1 MTSNKSFAK
10 SAVWSVFRTQ
20 LYSVRMV
27 LVLFGLILLLL
38 PTVFTIGTVNT
49 YHHIQMETD
58 SYSRSLLSMVQATII
73 GGGMAPL
80 LVMALVL
87 AVTEFGYLHKKQKLD
102 YFHALP
108 VRRADHYLGRA
119 LAALTAL
126 AGGALLVCLG
136 QTVAVMSAPNAAASG
151 IYGVIWFSFVM
162 MVFSAFAAYLF
173 VVMITVLTATLW
185 ETLFSFLAVSAA
197 YPLMTAL
204 TTVIIE
210 YSIPIYQVHFDWLEY
225 TLLSPFFTGL
235 VGTASTGIGM
245 GSLPVLL
252 VLAVQIL
259 VCGALGFRFF
269 CKRHSEL
276 AESVTTRT
284 RFKFVVRFAA
294 TVIASFIGSMTLLWI
309 TNTYAGYLVG
319 ALLGTVLAWVV
330 LELVYTRSLRRIV
343 RNGVPCLAG
352 LACFAVVNLL
362 VAFGLIGVPRVP
374 AIENINA
381 VSVESYAQISDGETY
396 DTYDLYGGYDYA
408 TVYTD
413 AQMRTVQTA
422 SFDETLVKEGRD
434 LLQAMLDDQKALYFP
449 YHPTQWGE
457 KSWNLM
463 QPEDDSLY
471 TVRVSVYTEEGETDY
486 FYQNYLAAGSGKALF
501 EKAWAIET
509 SPTYVQNNM
518 VLPLLDLLKGFR
530 YETYSDGIHQTYQYD
545 LSEIEDL
552 DAVIE
557 RIRTAFFE
565 DMTGTEPQPALAI
578 ENCYYLEFDESRSVT
593 LQGGIVD
600 SYYPAD
606 GMECWLAQQYTPGFD
621 PETVEYY
628 KSGAA
633 DWYVDGSTLPRT
645 YAVLEEIRNELKK

>member
-1 MTSNKSFAK
+1 MTSNKSSAK
-10 SAVWSVFRTQ
+10 SAVFSVFRTQ
-20 LYSVRMV
+20 LYSVRMG
-27 LVLFGLILLLL
+27 LALFALILLLL
-38 PTVFTIGTVNT
+38 PTVMTIGFLSDEWNWIERYSDRIVSQV
-49 YHHIQMETD
+49 HHII
-58 SYSRSLLSMVQATII
+58 LCCGLI
-73 GGGMAPL
+73 PL

-87 AVTEFGYLHKKQKLD
+87 AISEFGYLHKKQKLD

-119 LAALTAL
+119 LAALMAITC
-126 AGGALLVCLG
+126 GALLVCLG
-136 QTVAVMSAPNAAASG
+136 QTVVVMSIPG
-151 IYGVIWFSFVM
+151 MVDTTVYGVIWFDFVM

-173 VVMITVLTATLW
+173 AVMVTVLTATLW
-185 ETLFSFLAVSAA
+185 EMLFSLLAVSAA

-204 TTVIIE
+204 TTVIIT

-235 VGTASTGIGM
+235 VGTTSTGIGM
-245 GSLPVLL
+245 ESLPVLL

-330 LELVYTRSLRRIV
+330 LELVYTRSLRRMV
-343 RNGVPCLAG
+343 KNGVPCLAG

-396 DTYDLYGGYDYA
+396 DTYDLYDGYDYA

-463 QPEDDSLY
+463 QPENDSLY
-471 TVRVSVYTEEGETDY
+471 TVCVSVCTEEGETNY

-501 EKAWAIET
+501 EKACKIET

-518 VLPLLDLLKGFR
+518 VLLLLDLLKGFR
-530 YETYSDGIHQTYQYD
+530 YETYSGGTYQTYQYD
-545 LSEIEDL
+545 LSGLEDR
-552 DAVIE
+552 DAAIE

-565 DMTGTEPQPALAI
+565 DMTSAEPQPALAI
-578 ENCYYLEFDESRSVT
+578 EDCYYLEFDESRPIT

-600 SYYPAD
+600 GYYPAD
-606 GMECWLAQQYTPGFD
+606 GMECWLAPQYTPGFD
-621 PETVEYY
+621 PEKVGPYMTA
-628 KSGAA
+628 SS
-633 DWYVDGSTLPRT
+633 DWYINGESLPRT
-645 YAVLEEIRNELKK
+645 FAVLEEIRNELDK

>member
-1 MTSNKSFAK
+1 MTSNKSSAK
-10 SAVWSVFRTQ
+10 SAVFSVFRTQ
-20 LYSVRMV
+20 LYSVRMG
-27 LVLFGLILLLL
+27 LALFALILLLL
-38 PTVFTIGTVNT
+38 PTVMTIGFLSDEWNWIERYNDRIVSQV
-49 YHHIQMETD
+49 HHII
-58 SYSRSLLSMVQATII
+58 LCCGLI
-73 GGGMAPL
+73 PL
-80 LVMALVL
+80 LVMTLVL
-87 AVTEFGYLHKKQKLD
+87 AISEFGYLHKKQKLD

-119 LAALTAL
+119 LAALMAITC
-126 AGGALLVCLG
+126 GALLVCLG
-136 QTVAVMSAPNAAASG
+136 QTVVVMSIPG
-151 IYGVIWFSFVM
+151 MVDTTVYGVIWFDFVM

-173 VVMITVLTATLW
+173 AVMVTVLTATLW
-185 ETLFSFLAVSAA
+185 EMLFSLLAVSAA

-204 TTVIIE
+204 TTVIIT

-245 GSLPVLL
+245 ESLPVLL

-330 LELVYTRSLRRIV
+330 LELVYTRSLRRMV
-343 RNGVPCLAG
+343 KNGVPCLAG

-463 QPEDDSLY
+463 QLENDSLY
-471 TVRVSVYTEEGETDY
+471 TVCVSVYTEEGETNY

-501 EKAWAIET
+501 EKAWKIET

-530 YETYSDGIHQTYQYD
+530 YETYSGGTYQTYQYD
-545 LSEIEDL
+545 LSGLEDL
-552 DAVIE
+552 DVAIE
-557 RIRTAFFE
+557 RIRTALFE
-565 DMTGTEPQPALAI
+565 DMTSAEPQPALAI
-578 ENCYYLEFDESRSVT
+578 ENCYYLEFDESRPIT

-600 SYYPAD
+600 GYYPAD
-606 GMECWLAQQYTPGFD
+606 GMECWLAPQYTPGFD
-621 PETVEYY
+621 PEKVDPYM
-628 KSGAA
+628 AA
-633 DWYVDGSTLPRT
+633 SSDWYINGDSLPRT
-645 YAVLEEIRNELKK
+645 FAVLEEIRNELDK

>member
-1 MTSNKSFAK
+1 MTSNKSSAK
-10 SAVWSVFRTQ
+10 SAVFSVFRTQ
-20 LYSVRMV
+20 LYSVRMG
-27 LVLFGLILLLL
+27 LALFALILLLL
-38 PTVFTIGTVNT
+38 PTVMTIGFLSDEWNWIERYSDRIVSQV
-49 YHHIQMETD
+49 HHII
-58 SYSRSLLSMVQATII
+58 LCCGLI
-73 GGGMAPL
+73 PL

-87 AVTEFGYLHKKQKLD
+87 AISEFGYLHKKQKLD

-119 LAALTAL
+119 LAALMAITC
-126 AGGALLVCLG
+126 GALLVCLG
-136 QTVAVMSAPNAAASG
+136 QTVVVMSIPG
-151 IYGVIWFSFVM
+151 MVDTTVYGVIWFDFVM

-173 VVMITVLTATLW
+173 AVMVTVLTATLW
-185 ETLFSFLAVSAA
+185 EMLFSLLAVSAA

-204 TTVIIE
+204 TTVIIT

-245 GSLPVLL
+245 ESLPVLL

-330 LELVYTRSLRRIV
+330 LELVYTRSLRRMV
-343 RNGVPCLAG
+343 KNGVPCLAG

-396 DTYDLYGGYDYA
+396 DTYDLYDGYDYA

-463 QPEDDSLY
+463 QLENDSLY
-471 TVRVSVYTEEGETDY
+471 TVCVSVYTEEGETNY

-501 EKAWAIET
+501 EKAWKIET
-509 SPTYVQNNM
+509 SPTYVQNNIAI
-518 VLPLLDLLKGFR
+518 PLLDLLEGFT
-530 YETYSDGIHQTYQYD
+530 YESYSGGTYRTYQYN
-545 LSEIEDL
+545 LAGLEDR
-552 DAVIE
+552 DAAIE
-557 RIRTAFFE
+557 RIKAAYLE
-565 DMTGTEPQPALAI
+565 DLTSAEPQPTLAI
-578 ENCYYLEFDESRSVT
+578 ENCYYLEFDESRPIT

-600 SYYPAD
+600 GYYPAD
-606 GMECWLAQQYTPGFD
+606 GMECWLAPQYTPGFD
-621 PETVEYY
+621 PEKVDPYMTA
-628 KSGAA
+628 SS
-633 DWYVDGSTLPRT
+633 DWYINGESLPRT
-645 YAVLEEIRNELKK
+645 FAVLEEIRNELDK

>member
-1 MTSNKSFAK
+1 MTSNKSSAK
-10 SAVWSVFRTQ
+10 SAVFSVFRTQ
-20 LYSVRMV
+20 LYSVRMG
-27 LVLFGLILLLL
+27 LALFALILLLL
-38 PTVFTIGTVNT
+38 PTVMTIGFLSDEWNWIERYSDRIVSQV
-49 YHHIQMETD
+49 HHII
-58 SYSRSLLSMVQATII
+58 LCCGLI
-73 GGGMAPL
+73 PL

-87 AVTEFGYLHKKQKLD
+87 AISEFGYLHKKQKLD

-119 LAALTAL
+119 LAALMAITC
-126 AGGALLVCLG
+126 GALLVCLG
-136 QTVAVMSAPNAAASG
+136 QTVVVMSIPG
-151 IYGVIWFSFVM
+151 MVDTTVYGVIWFDFVM

-173 VVMITVLTATLW
+173 AVMVTVLTATLW
-185 ETLFSFLAVSAA
+185 EMLFSLLAVSAA

-204 TTVIIE
+204 TTVIIT

-235 VGTASTGIGM
+235 VGTTSTGIGM
-245 GSLPVLL
+245 ESLPVLL

-330 LELVYTRSLRRIV
+330 LELVYTRSLRRMV
-343 RNGVPCLAG
+343 KNGVPCLAG

-396 DTYDLYGGYDYA
+396 DTYDLYDGYDYA

-463 QPEDDSLY
+463 QPENDSLY
-471 TVRVSVYTEEGETDY
+471 TVCVSVCTEEGETNY

-501 EKAWAIET
+501 EKAWKIET

-518 VLPLLDLLKGFR
+518 VLLLLDLLKGFR
-530 YETYSDGIHQTYQYD
+530 YETYSGGTYQTYQYD
-545 LSEIEDL
+545 LSGLEDR
-552 DAVIE
+552 DAAIE

-565 DMTGTEPQPALAI
+565 DMTSAEPQPALAI
-578 ENCYYLEFDESRSVT
+578 EDCYYLEFDESRPIT

-600 SYYPAD
+600 GYYPAD
-606 GMECWLAQQYTPGFD
+606 GMECWLAPQYTPGFD
-621 PETVEYY
+621 PEKVGPYMTA
-628 KSGAA
+628 SS
-633 DWYVDGSTLPRT
+633 DWYINGESLPRT
-645 YAVLEEIRNELKK
+645 FAVLEEIRNELDK

>member
-1 MTSNKSFAK
+1 MTSNKSSAK
-10 SAVWSVFRTQ
+10 SAVFSVFRTQ
-20 LYSVRMV
+20 LYSVRMG
-27 LVLFGLILLLL
+27 LALFALILLLL
-38 PTVFTIGTVNT
+38 PTVMTIGFLSDEWNWIERYNDRIVSQV
-49 YHHIQMETD
+49 HHII
-58 SYSRSLLSMVQATII
+58 LCCGLI
-73 GGGMAPL
+73 PL
-80 LVMALVL
+80 LVMTLVL
-87 AVTEFGYLHKKQKLD
+87 AISEFGYLHKKQKLD

-119 LAALTAL
+119 LAALMAITC
-126 AGGALLVCLG
+126 GALLVCLG
-136 QTVAVMSAPNAAASG
+136 QTVVVMSIPG
-151 IYGVIWFSFVM
+151 MVDTTVYGVIWFDFVM

-173 VVMITVLTATLW
+173 AVMVTVLTATLW
-185 ETLFSFLAVSAA
+185 EMLFSLLAVSAA

-204 TTVIIE
+204 TTVIIT

-235 VGTASTGIGM
+235 VGTTSTGIGM
-245 GSLPVLL
+245 ESLPVLL

-330 LELVYTRSLRRIV
+330 LELVYTRSLRRMV
-343 RNGVPCLAG
+343 KNGVPCLAG

-396 DTYDLYGGYDYA
+396 DTYDLYDGYDYA

-463 QPEDDSLY
+463 QPENDSLY
-471 TVRVSVYTEEGETDY
+471 TVCVSVCTEEGETNY

-501 EKAWAIET
+501 EKAWKIET

-518 VLPLLDLLKGFR
+518 VLLLLDLLKGFR
-530 YETYSDGIHQTYQYD
+530 YETYSGGTYQTYQYD
-545 LSEIEDL
+545 LSGLEDR
-552 DAVIE
+552 DAAIE

-565 DMTGTEPQPALAI
+565 DMTSAEPQPALAI
-578 ENCYYLEFDESRSVT
+578 EDCYYLEFDESRPIT

-600 SYYPAD
+600 GYYPAD
-606 GMECWLAQQYTPGFD
+606 GMECWLAPQYTPGFD
-621 PETVEYY
+621 PEKVGPYMTA
-628 KSGAA
+628 SS
-633 DWYVDGSTLPRT
+633 DWYINGESLPRT
-645 YAVLEEIRNELKK
+645 FAVLEEIRNELDK